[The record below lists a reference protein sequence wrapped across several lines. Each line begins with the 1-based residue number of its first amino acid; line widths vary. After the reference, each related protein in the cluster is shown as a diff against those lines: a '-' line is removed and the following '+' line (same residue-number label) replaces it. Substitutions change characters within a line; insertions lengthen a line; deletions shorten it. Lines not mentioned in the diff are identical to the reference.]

1 MQTIINPYLTARYPL
16 RRAAPKWTHHHQNAG
31 PEITRINRA
40 GLVPA
45 HNRKESIM
53 TTFDHYAGD
62 SLLHLTSTLNSFAEA
77 GIDPAFDAEME
88 ELDRQFAEL
97 RLTFDHN

>member
-1 MQTIINPYLTARYPL
+1 
-16 RRAAPKWTHHHQNAG
+16 
-31 PEITRINRA
+31 
-40 GLVPA
+40 
-45 HNRKESIM
+45 M

-62 SLLHLTSTLNSFAEA
+62 SLLHLTSTLDSFAEA